1 MSATRVTVPR
11 SRMRGTG
18 CKVSCA
24 LVIVAVS
31 FLSAPVIGEHWPQWR
46 GPALN
51 GSSPEQDLPVEW
63 GTEKNVAWKANMP
76 GFSGA
81 TPVIWAD
88 RVFMPSGDGTGGLL
102 ALCLDAGTG
111 KILWRRPAGKD
122 RWFRGKRHNAATP
135 SAVTDGKTV
144 CFYYGTGTLLAFDFS
159 GKPLWRRE
167 LEKEFGRFVLMWGY
181 GSSPLLQGGRL
192 YIPVL
197 QHVKPGR
204 YGGGP
209 DPRRGPL
216 DSFVLALDLATGK
229 TIWKHVRP
237 TDAQGETTESY
248 ITPMVLEGKGQPQI
262 VINAAEY
269 LTGHAAS
276 TGEEVWR
283 WRFAPPSTRRDQRT
297 VSSVTVDD
305 GVVYFGRPKCRVFY
319 AVEPAGGTGRLAGDV
334 LKWTFEKESSDAST
348 ALMYR
353 ERLYL
358 LNGRGKVLTC
368 LKPDTGTVIWSEK
381 LAVTDELRASPTGA
395 DGKIYCISMRG
406 EAVVLKAGDACAV
419 LATNRM
425 KEKRCLS
432 TIAVS
437 GGRLYLRT
445 PDYLYCIGAR

>member
-1 MSATRVTVPR
+1 MSVVGMTVSRSGTKGRGWTAPRVY
-11 SRMRGTG
+11 
-18 CKVSCA
+18 A
-24 LVIVAVS
+24 LVAMAFAHVPAS
-31 FLSAPVIGEHWPQWR
+31 GEHWPQWR

-51 GSSPEQDLPVEW
+51 GSSPEKDLPVEW
-63 GTEKNVAWKANMP
+63 GTEKNVAWKTAMP
-76 GFSGA
+76 GFSAA
-81 TPVIWAD
+81 TPVIWGD
-88 RVFMPSGDGTGGLL
+88 RVFMPSGDGKGGLL

-111 KILWRRPAGKD
+111 EILWRRPAGKD

-135 SAVTDGKTV
+135 SAATDGKTV
-144 CFYYGTGTLLAFDFS
+144 CFYYGTGTLLAFDFR
-159 GKPLWRRE
+159 GKRLWRRE

-181 GSSPLLQGGRL
+181 GSSPLLYDGRL

-216 DSFVLALDLATGK
+216 DSFLLALDLATGK

-248 ITPMVLEGKGQPQI
+248 ITPMVLETKGQPQI

-269 LTGHAAS
+269 LTGHAVS
-276 TGEEVWR
+276 NGEEVWR
-283 WRFAPPSTRRDQRT
+283 WRFAPPSKKRDQRT

-305 GVVYFGRPKCRVFY
+305 GVIYFGRPKCQVFY
-319 AVEPAGGTGRLAGDV
+319 AVEPAGGTGRLADDV
-334 LKWTFEKESSDAST
+334 LQWTFEKESSDAST
-348 ALMYR
+348 ALVYR
-353 ERLYL
+353 GRLYL
-358 LNGRGKVLTC
+358 LNGRGKVLSC
-368 LKPDTGTVIWSEK
+368 LNPKTGAVVWSKK

-395 DGKIYCISMRG
+395 DEKIYCISMRG
-406 EAVVLKAGDACAV
+406 EAVVLKAGDACEV

-432 TIAVS
+432 TIAVA
-437 GGRLYLRT
+437 GGKLFLRT
-445 PDYLYCIGAR
+445 PNYLYCIGAR